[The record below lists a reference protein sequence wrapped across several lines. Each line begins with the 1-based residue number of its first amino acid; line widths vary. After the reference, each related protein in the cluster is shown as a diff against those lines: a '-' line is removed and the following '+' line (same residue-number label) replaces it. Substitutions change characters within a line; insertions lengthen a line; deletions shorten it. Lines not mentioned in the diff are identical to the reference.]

1 MYLFH
6 SFARILHSDESFLV
20 DVRGFNRIYL
30 LLKHRYLPVR
40 LFKGVLVLLLAL
52 KGVAGSYAIPVSAST
67 INNTP
72 RSSLCLLHPC
82 MLGGRRPTSLIR
94 TNILPRNLI
103 LLRHLILQ
111 MPFPLLQHIELLPQI
126 NDSFL
131 RCIFP
136 LLRRLASK
144 PGSPHLR
151 GRVPFVPLISLR

>member
-1 MYLFH
+1 MTSTSSIVILPCI
-6 SFARILHSDESFLV
+6 SFIALPAFFIATSVSWLMFADSIEYICCSSIDICPFVCSRECSCCFL
-20 DVRGFNRIYL
+20 
-30 LLKHRYLPVR
+30 R
-40 LFKGVLVLLLAL
+40 LRAL
-52 KGVAGSYAIPVSAST
+52 RAAMPYQCQHQLST

-136 LLRRLASK
+136 LLR
-144 PGSPHLR
+144 
-151 GRVPFVPLISLR
+151 